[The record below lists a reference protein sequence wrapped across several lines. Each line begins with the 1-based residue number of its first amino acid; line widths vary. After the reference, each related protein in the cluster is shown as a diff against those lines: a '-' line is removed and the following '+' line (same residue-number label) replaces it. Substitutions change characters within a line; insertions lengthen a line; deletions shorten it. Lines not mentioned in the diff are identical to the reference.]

1 MVDEFR
7 HDLMHPTTWLVDQS
21 IHLEGTRR
29 LEDELN
35 DLEEIAGGSCYLIA
49 DNWLHRRRIQ
59 QRLATLK
66 TITNGSL
73 KAPLWLC
80 QPNAEHF

>member
-1 MVDEFR
+1 
-7 HDLMHPTTWLVDQS
+7 MHPTTWLVDQS

-49 DNWLHRRRIQ
+49 QFRPASIQ
-59 QRLATLK
+59 SRSWR
-66 TITNGSL
+66 G
-73 KAPLWLC
+73 
-80 QPNAEHF
+80 